1 MKTII
6 SSLIYVLTISIIAL
20 GCSSTSTITANEHA
34 ISIAMGDTEKF
45 NEALSDAAEKA
56 EKHCDKYDK
65 SAKLDRTEKAGKKDR
80 SGVAYFTCEASS
92 NEE

>member
-1 MKTII
+1 MKKI
-6 SSLIYVLTISIIAL
+6 STLLTYAFILNIFLFA
-20 GCSSTSTITANEHA
+20 CSTTSTITADENA
-34 ISIAMGDTEKF
+34 ISIAMGDTEEF
-45 NEALSDAAEKA
+45 NEALSDAAEQA
-56 EKHCDKYDK
+56 EKHCDKYEK